1 MILQNLSKP
10 KIINKKDN
18 LAIIEIEG
26 LYPGYGTTIGNSLRR
41 VLLSSLE
48 GSAITQVKIKGV
60 SHEFSTIPGVLEDII
75 VIMMNLKGIR
85 FKQYD
90 NEPQIASL
98 KIKGEK
104 KVLASDFKCP
114 SQIEIINPD
123 YHILTLT
130 DKKAEI
136 EMEIQVEKGMG
147 YESVENRK
155 KQNKKD
161 IGIILVDAIFSPV
174 RRVNFKVENMR
185 VGERTDY
192 DKLFLEVETDGTILP
207 EEAFVEST
215 KILSEQFSFL
225 GQKEKKAEEL
235 DLPAKTMNVLKENNI
250 NNIEDLV
257 AKTEDEILNIS
268 GLGEKAVKDIKKLL
282 KKKNLELKL

>member
-60 SHEFSTIPGVLEDII
+60 SHEFSTIPRVLEDII